1 MDMAP
6 MWIDND
12 FPILMGAEILRPR
25 PVCAMESVREIK
37 ARSSWDGRQQPDP
50 ASMDTWEFCDWLESA
65 SIEELESFGS
75 RAQGDGNTYYDVFTR
90 TLIYR
95 DGTRKLM

>member
-1 MDMAP
+1 
-6 MWIDND
+6 MWIDAD
-12 FPILMGAEILRPR
+12 LSILLGAEIPRPR
-25 PVCAMESVREIK
+25 PVCAMESVRKIK
-37 ARSSWDGRQQPDP
+37 ARSSWSGRQQPDP

-90 TLIYR
+90 TLIYG